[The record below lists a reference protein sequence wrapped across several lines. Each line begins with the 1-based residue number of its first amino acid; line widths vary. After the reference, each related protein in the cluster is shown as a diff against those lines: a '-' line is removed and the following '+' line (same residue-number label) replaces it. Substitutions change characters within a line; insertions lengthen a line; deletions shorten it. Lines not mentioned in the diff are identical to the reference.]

1 MMPARAAIRMTL
13 LPSEV
18 AYCRRIASERDER
31 NRRAGVVD
39 RKNSHR
45 SAAEIGVEGVLGE
58 YVFGRMMG
66 RSVEQ
71 MEDLLSDTTPR
82 GAATDKDQDL
92 RLDDHSTV
100 DVKTTYV
107 QRADLHIPL
116 HKKRNPATYYA
127 LVIRETPLVPTGPV
141 HYSYRGYVR
150 GADAMI
156 PENIQHVPRRQNMP
170 FYVVPQHALIPH
182 LPA

>member
-1 MMPARAAIRMTL
+1 MHRNIVRITL
-13 LPSEV
+13 LPREV
-18 AYCRRIASERDER
+18 LYCRHIASERDER
-31 NRRAGVVD
+31 NRRAGVAD
-39 RKNSHR
+39 RKNSFR
-45 SAAEIGVEGVLGE
+45 SALDIGLEGVLGE
-58 YVFGRMMG
+58 YAFGRMMG

-71 MEDLLSDTTPR
+71 METLLNDTTPR

-92 RLDDHSTV
+92 RLDDHTTV

-127 LVIRETPLVPTGPV
+127 LVIRETPLTRDAPV
-141 HYSYRGYVR
+141 HLSCRGYVR

-170 FYVVPQHALIPH
+170 FYVIPQTSL
-182 LPA
+182 LPGLPGV